1 MPKLQAVN
9 RMRPVAALKTQI
21 VALDAAMLVA
31 VSAAEKSAVHK
42 LRTSTRRV
50 EAQMTLLAVLSRG
63 EKPLQL
69 PPYSNEVDAVRKR
82 LRRVRQAAGAVRDL
96 DVQSDAIHA
105 DTPDGADLHEGTP
118 GDAMRKQAKQLRK
131 HLEAQREHEAEHL
144 VAILTEEEQKLAASL
159 RTLEKA
165 LKPANARIVAQ
176 SKLIQDIER
185 WFARQTHRVL
195 QVRAKA
201 DETPQDALRRHVEAL
216 DEDALHTIRKAA
228 KLCRYMAEST
238 PETSAAHTMADRFE
252 AMQEA
257 GGKWH
262 DWLLLQRLSARFHGK
277 RAELTERYGKHSEAA
292 LADYHL
298 KLAELLPAV
307 TP

>member
-1 MPKLQAVN
+1 M
-9 RMRPVAALKTQI
+9 AALKAQI

-50 EAQMTLLAVLSRG
+50 EAQMALLAVLARG
-63 EKPLQL
+63 EKPFQL
-69 PPYSNEVDAVRKR
+69 PPYRNEVEAVRKR
-82 LRRVRQAAGAVRDL
+82 LRRVRRAAGAVRDL
-96 DVQSDAIHA
+96 DVQSDAILA
-105 DTPDGADLHEGTP
+105 DVPKGADLHEGTP
-118 GDAMRKQAKQLRK
+118 GDTMRKQAKQLRK
-131 HLEAQREHEAEHL
+131 HLEAQREHEAARL

-176 SKLIQDIER
+176 AKLVQDIER

-195 QVRAKA
+195 QARPKAK
-201 DETPQDALRRHVEAL
+201 ETPQDTLRRHVEAL
-216 DEDALHTIRKAA
+216 DEDALHAIRKAA
-228 KLCRYMAEST
+228 KLCRYMAESA
-238 PETSAAHTMADRFE
+238 PETSPAHTMANRFE

-257 GGKWH
+257 GGTWH

>member
-1 MPKLQAVN
+1 
-9 RMRPVAALKTQI
+9 MRPVAALKTQI

-50 EAQMTLLAVLSRG
+50 EAQMTLLSVLARG

-69 PPYSNEVDAVRKR
+69 PPYRNEVDAVRKR
-82 LRRVRQAAGAVRDL
+82 LRRVRRAAGAVRDL
-96 DVQSDAIHA
+96 DVQSDAILA
-105 DTPDGADLHEGTP
+105 DAPNGADLHEGTP
-118 GDAMRKQAKQLRK
+118 GDTVRKQAKQLRK
-131 HLEAQREHEAEHL
+131 HLEAQREHEAARL
-144 VAILTEEEQKLAASL
+144 VATLTEEEQKLAASL
-159 RTLEKA
+159 RTLEKT
-165 LKPANARIVAQ
+165 LKPVNARIVSQA
-176 SKLIQDIER
+176 KLVQDIER

-195 QVRAKA
+195 QARAKA
-201 DETPQDALRRHVEAL
+201 NETPQDTLRRHLEVL

-238 PETSAAHTMADRFE
+238 PETSPAHIMADRFE

-257 GGKWH
+257 GGTWH

-277 RAELTERYGKHSEAA
+277 HAKLTERYGKHCEAA